1 MKNIKK
7 LIDNKNIFFIL
18 QFSFLPVLI
27 FISSNYL
34 KPDFNLLRNLYY
46 FFIISFINL
55 SLYFFFLKFY
65 SIKLIIKL
73 IFFINIFIFFSKFFE
88 YLFYG
93 YLLSWELIRPF
104 YFYIF
109 LLIFY
114 FIIIKKAFFKSEI
127 NLNNFVKNLNK
138 FFIIIISLNLI
149 IISYNLIK
157 KNFITESYKN
167 SNTGE
172 NKLTDIITNNIYKKS
187 NIYLIVLDSFQD
199 FNSFKD
205 IVKKYEEEINEFYN
219 YLVSNNFKV
228 ENSIRS
234 SSIVSP
240 ISMGQIL
247 SMNYLIPEDQKYDP
261 NLFHLI
267 QDKWIKDDLP
277 VINILKKRGYKFNY
291 YNSGLQQN
299 KICNEKIDNCLSRKS
314 FLIEQ
319 DLIFL
324 NTTPILRIFAKF
336 QKNEFY
342 YKVLF
347 PGLYEITDF
356 VKDYEKMKI
365 IPNSAEFFYIHGVI
379 PHAPFRF
386 DRNCNYLS
394 ELVIQDEDNDYIEQ
408 YLCAI
413 KQATNLLNTI
423 ISKDNDSIIILLADH
438 GHYIGGI
445 EGPDYKIRNLTTP
458 QMIQLS
464 SPLFAIK
471 SNQCLI
477 DRKIENTI
485 NTFRAVFSCLDNK
498 DYDFLESKTILVG
511 YPDWENPF
519 DIFFLKSR

>member
-7 LIDNKNIFFIL
+7 LLDHENIFFIFQL
-18 QFSFLPVLI
+18 SFLPVLI

-34 KPDFNLLRNLYY
+34 KSDFNFFRNLYY
-46 FFIISFINL
+46 FLSISFINL
-55 SLYFFFLKFY
+55 FLYFFFSKFY

-88 YLFYG
+88 FLFYE
-93 YLLSWELIRPF
+93 YLLSWDLIRPF

-109 LLIFY
+109 LLIIY
-114 FIIIKKAFFKSEI
+114 FITIKKVFFDNET
-127 NLNNFVKNLNK
+127 NLKNFVKNLNK
-138 FFIIIISLNLI
+138 FFIIMISLNLI

-157 KNFITESYKN
+157 RNFIIKN
-167 SNTGE
+167 YNLSE
-172 NKLTDIITNNIYKKS
+172 NKLTDIKLNNIYKKS

-199 FNSFKD
+199 FNSFKN
-205 IVKKYEEEINEFYN
+205 IVKKNEEEINEFYN

-228 ENSIRS
+228 ENFIRS

-261 NLFHLI
+261 NLFYLI
-267 QDKWIKDDLP
+267 QDKWIKNDLP
-277 VINILKKRGYKFNY
+277 VINILKKRGYNFNY
-291 YNSGLQQN
+291 YNSGLIHN
-299 KICNEKIDNCLSRKS
+299 KTCNEKVDNCLSRKS
-314 FLIEQ
+314 FLVEQ

-336 QKNEFY
+336 KKNEFY
-342 YKVLF
+342 YKVLY

-365 IPNSAEFFYIHGVI
+365 IPNNAEFFYIHGVI
-379 PHAPFRF
+379 PHAPYRF

-394 ELVIQDEDNDYIEQ
+394 EQVIQDEDNNYIEQ

-413 KQATNLLNTI
+413 KQAKNLLNI
-423 ISKDNDSIIILLADH
+423 IKSKDNKSIIILLSDH
-438 GHYIGGI
+438 GHKIGGI

-471 SNQCLI
+471 NNQCLI
-477 DRKIENTI
+477 ERKIENTI